1 MLKNLLKLLLLG
13 AMSAGAANLPNM
25 LGGIS
30 GLPAAGMPGLPE
42 TGTADESSRETG
54 RELADLGNT
63 VAELRAL
70 GNPQPRSAAG
80 LSDEERG
87 LMQDAA
93 PKLQFKSNG
102 LTRQLGLAGGSGAAS
117 PSEMAL
123 PGAAGKIMKRL
134 KTREPAKFQSFSAFR
149 SDLLA
154 FYGQHQA
161 AMAYA
166 LWFIPSAL
174 VVFSFLLFLWKK
186 YTLSMMLTGVIFALA
201 SFLIWALSAAVGLS
215 TLLTKQSLLAVL
227 PRELWLSPVVFLV
240 VSAGLLRLA
249 DENYPFWNKTIKT
262 LFTPIAVSCISAG
275 WLRGAVF
282 LKGVAGSA
290 AALRT

>member
-1 MLKNLLKLLLLG
+1 MAKTLLKLLLLG
-13 AMSAGAANLPNM
+13 ALSAGASNLPNM

-30 GLPAAGMPGLPE
+30 GLPAAGIPGLPAA
-42 TGTADESSRETG
+42 GAADESSREMG
-54 RELADLGNT
+54 RELADLQNT
-63 VAELRAL
+63 VAELKSL

-80 LSDEERG
+80 LSEEERG

-117 PSEMAL
+117 PREMAL

-149 SDLLA
+149 SDLLT

-249 DENYPFWNKTIKT
+249 DENYPFWNKTVKT

-282 LKGVAGSA
+282 LKGLAGSA
-290 AALRT
+290 AAL